1 MIQSDVGWELT
12 MQSIVHLRGSSLM
25 KTLPVLHAG
34 SGDAEPWA
42 TGKKEMSPRQGVKD
56 ASLVSGSVE
65 LLDQVPPE
73 R

>member
-1 MIQSDVGWELT
+1 
-12 MQSIVHLRGSSLM
+12 MQSIVHLRDSSLM

-42 TGKKEMSPRQGVKD
+42 TGKKELDEPKTGGRQAVKD

>member
-1 MIQSDVGWELT
+1 
-12 MQSIVHLRGSSLM
+12 M

-42 TGKKEMSPRQGVKD
+42 IGKKEMSLRQGVKD